1 MPKKSNVIYS
11 AHPELRQPHMI
22 VALNGWVDGGESATG
37 SLRFLRRKLRP
48 LKLAEIP
55 ASHFQV
61 CQMPGELSLRPYSRI
76 EEGLL
81 KEYRSQRNTF
91 YFWVNPEGDRDV
103 ILFNGSE
110 PNLNWE
116 EYAAAILEVVRE
128 FGVARIYM
136 LGGVLDRIPH
146 TREPNV
152 TCACTDLALRDELAE
167 HGIEPLSYEGP
178 GGIRTTLLYLSQK
191 LHVEMAVLHAR
202 VTYYPEF
209 NVVIARNPR
218 AIRALVRR
226 LVNLLSLNIDFD
238 ELDREV
244 QEFERRITYMALQNH
259 EFQAYIEA
267 MEKEYSESETPDS
280 SRAQAED
287 AIQAVEELLRG
298 HLDDESL
305 R

>member
-1 MPKKSNVIYS
+1 MAKKSNVVYT
-11 AHPELRQPHMI
+11 AHPELRQPHMV

-55 ASHFQV
+55 AGRFQV
-61 CQMPGELSLRPYSRI
+61 YQMPGQLSLRPYSRI
-76 EEGLL
+76 EDGLL
-81 KEYRSQRNTF
+81 KEYRPQRNVF
-91 YFWVNPEGDRDV
+91 YYWVNPEGQRDV

-116 EYAAAILEVVRE
+116 EYAASILDVARE
-128 FGVARIYM
+128 FGVSRIYM
-136 LGGVLDRIPH
+136 LGGVLDKIPH

-152 TCACTDLALRDELAE
+152 TCACTDAVLRDEMAGHE
-167 HGIEPLSYEGP
+167 IDCLSYEGP
-178 GGIRTTLLYLSQK
+178 AGLRTTLLYLSQRE
-191 LHVEMAVLHAR
+191 HIEMAVLHVR

-226 LVNLLSLNIDFD
+226 LGTLLSLQMDFD
-238 ELDREV
+238 DLDREIR
-244 QEFERRITYMALQNH
+244 EFECRMSYMALQNQ
-259 EFQAYIEA
+259 EFHAYVEA
-267 MEKEYSESETPDS
+267 LEKEFAELEAPGS
-280 SRAQAED
+280 SCVSADD

-298 HLDDESL
+298 HLDGET
-305 R
+305 